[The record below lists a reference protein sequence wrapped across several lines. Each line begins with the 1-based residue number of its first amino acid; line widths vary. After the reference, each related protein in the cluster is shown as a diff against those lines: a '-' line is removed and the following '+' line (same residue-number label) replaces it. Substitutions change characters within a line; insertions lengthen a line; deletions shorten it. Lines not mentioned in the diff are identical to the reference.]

1 METQSNDVIVTFRLS
16 LKKVIDDILTY
27 IPNTKEYALVRHDL
41 NSVKGSVNYRAP
53 EVVSNLAHKVHDIL
67 GRYLPLNR
75 EDDTQN
81 PQWLKNIR
89 GRWNTFGTEIK
100 GIDR

>member
-41 NSVKGSVNYRAP
+41 K
-53 EVVSNLAHKVHDIL
+53 
-67 GRYLPLNR
+67 
-75 EDDTQN
+75 
-81 PQWLKNIR
+81 
-89 GRWNTFGTEIK
+89 
-100 GIDR
+100 